1 MRPKTYDVKF
11 TYEDYLLFP
20 DDGRRHELIDGEHY
34 LTPSPSTRHQ
44 RISRN
49 LLTLLHNY
57 LRQAKAGEA
66 FDAPTDVLLS
76 DLDVVQPDLL
86 FISSHRSSIITER
99 CIQGAPDLVVE
110 IVSETTRKESGS
122 QESGLRSQEESLDSE
137 SSKQRAESSVG
148 RGRLHPAL
156 PVEGDGRSPKID
168 EVIKRK
174 LYERYGVQEYWIV
187 DPELE
192 IIKVFRMTE
201 QGYVRS
207 AELSNEAKDTL
218 TTPLLPDLQIP
229 LGEIFE

>member
-20 DDGRRHELIDGEHY
+20 DDGRRHELIDGEHFM
-34 LTPSPSTRHQ
+34 TPSPSTRHQ

-76 DLDVVQPDLL
+76 DLDLVQPDLL
-86 FISSHRSSIITER
+86 FISSHRSSIITEK

-110 IVSETTRKESGS
+110 IVSETTRKT
-122 QESGLRSQEESLDSE
+122 
-137 SSKQRAESSVG
+137 
-148 RGRLHPAL
+148 
-156 PVEGDGRSPKID
+156 D

-207 AELSNEAKDTL
+207 AELSNEARDTL

-229 LGEIFE
+229 LSEIFE